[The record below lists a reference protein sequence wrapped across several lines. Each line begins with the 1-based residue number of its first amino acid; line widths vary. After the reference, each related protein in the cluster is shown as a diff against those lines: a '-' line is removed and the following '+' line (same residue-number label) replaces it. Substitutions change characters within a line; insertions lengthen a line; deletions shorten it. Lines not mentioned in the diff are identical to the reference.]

1 ADSRALLILR
11 CQDLDAHPTQRAR
24 LLSCIAADS
33 RVRLHGATNRIGLT
47 DFYGIIDVLVSP
59 SRAEGYGLTLVEAVQ
74 SGVPVV
80 TSRWRLSPDILGL
93 PLVHSV
99 GYDLVPVDD
108 PQGVYSG
115 L

>member
-1 ADSRALLILR
+1 
-11 CQDLDAHPTQRAR
+11 
-24 LLSCIAADS
+24 S

-80 TSRWRLSPDILGL
+80 TSRCRLSPDILDL
-93 PLVHSV
+93 PLVHAV
-99 GYDLVPVDD
+99 GYDLVPVNA
-108 PQGVYSG
+108 PQGVYSSIANARWAEPR
-115 L
+115 LDEMVAVVRNLCA